1 MRFKKEHSF
10 DNRLEESIRVR
21 QKYPD
26 RVPVIVEK
34 LRNSH
39 MNDIDRNKFLV
50 PSDLTVGQFV
60 YVIRKRVRME
70 AEKALFIFI
79 NKQTPCNS
87 MPISQVY
94 SIHKDIDGFLYIEYS
109 EENVFG

>member
-34 LRNSH
+34 NGIAKS
-39 MNDIDRNKFLV
+39 
-50 PSDLTVGQFV
+50 S
-60 YVIRKRVRME
+60 
-70 AEKALFIFI
+70 A
-79 NKQTPCNS
+79 
-87 MPISQVY
+87 
-94 SIHKDIDGFLYIEYS
+94 GFLNSAE
-109 EENVFG
+109 